1 MSIIERGSVPAGW
14 YPDDEDGRECLRWC
28 DGDAWSNEVRPLVID
43 MVPDFVT
50 ASRGPVATDES
61 DVVPVYH
68 GDFTNR
74 LAPAPER
81 LAPAP
86 DPHLATPVAQPVEPV
101 QALTRRQLREQ
112 IGGPLTTAPTDTVPG
127 PGGPAYGHTAAF
139 DLP

>member
-14 YPDDEDGRECLRWC
+14 YPDDEDGRECLRWW

-50 ASRGPVATDES
+50 ASRGPVTTDDS

-86 DPHLATPVAQPVEPV
+86 V
-101 QALTRRQLREQ
+101 QETSAVPLTRRQLREM
-112 IGGPLTTAPTDTVPG
+112 IGGPLTTGTLVHVADYDPNRIPG
-127 PGGPAYGHTAAF
+127 TAR
-139 DLP
+139 D